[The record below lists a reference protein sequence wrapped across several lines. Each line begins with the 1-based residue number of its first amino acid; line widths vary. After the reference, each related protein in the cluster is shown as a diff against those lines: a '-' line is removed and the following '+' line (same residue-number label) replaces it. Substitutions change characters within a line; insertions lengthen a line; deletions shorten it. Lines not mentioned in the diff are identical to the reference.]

1 MAFFGCVWSI
11 INFNI
16 PLLSFLVKIGIVP
29 KNSLEGGKHEKSP
42 SKGNT
47 DMEGR
52 RKDMKDQRN
61 KITRKEKRFKR
72 EKLDKEKTFKM
83 LEKTV
88 SL

>member
-1 MAFFGCVWSI
+1 M
-11 INFNI
+11 NFNI
-16 PLLSFLVKIGIVP
+16 PPLSFLVRIGIVP

-52 RKDMKDQRN
+52 KKDRKDQRK

-72 EKLDKEKTFKM
+72 EKLDKEKAFKM
-83 LEKTV
+83 LEKKL
-88 SL
+88 SLKRRIC